1 MSNSNDIQTLRKI
14 FTAAS
19 KTLPEGIE
27 NSTYNA
33 VKEHL
38 INYLKSKDKEAKAKE
53 KAAEAK
59 AAKPKRG
66 PTGYFLFMKENRADI
81 VKNHSDC
88 PVTEIASKLGEMWR
102 SLDESKRAEWNA
114 KAKELAPKPTP
125 EQIAAVE
132 AKASKP
138 KRPPTAF
145 FNYMSKMRDNIKK
158 QHPDW
163 TVTQIS
169 SHLGEQWRSLNKE
182 EKDKF
187 KSTDKSI

>member
-1 MSNSNDIQTLRKI
+1 MGGQHYYYFARRADVIIMLLRRSSSI
-14 FTAAS
+14 IIVPRGT
-19 KTLPEGIE
+19 GRH
-27 NSTYNA
+27 NNNA
-33 VKEHL
+33 
-38 INYLKSKDKEAKAKE
+38 
-53 KAAEAK
+53 AAEAK

-88 PVTEIASKLGEMWR
+88 PVTEIASKLGETWR

-169 SHLGEQWRSLNKE
+169 SYLGEQWRSLNKE